1 MDSMGAGADGI
12 DDFEGG
18 TIEAEEEVECLL
30 SELWCEA
37 VGVVAV
43 GVGGSDSRSS
53 DWELSFL
60 ACNESLSFFFFLRN
74 PRVGM
79 RKIAGNILRGEGSC
93 WWPPPIPLSVS
104 SRLLSLGRQIPEDL
118 DKGLRESGDGSSG
131 EYNSISM

>member
-12 DDFEGG
+12 DGFEGG

-30 SELWCEA
+30 SELWCEV

-104 SRLLSLGRQIPEDL
+104 SRLLSLGREIPEDL
-118 DKGLRESGDGSSG
+118 DKVLRESDDGGSG
-131 EYNSISM
+131 E

>member
-1 MDSMGAGADGI
+1 MGAGADGI
-12 DDFEGG
+12 DGFEGG
-18 TIEAEEEVECLL
+18 TIEAEEADAVECLL
-30 SELWCEA
+30 SELWCEV

-79 RKIAGNILRGEGSC
+79 RKIAGNILREEAPVGGLLQSLC
-93 WWPPPIPLSVS
+93 LFRAGCF
-104 SRLLSLGRQIPEDL
+104 RLGGRPQKTWK
-118 DKGLRESGDGSSG
+118 DKEQQESGDGGSG
-131 EYNSISM
+131 E

>member
-1 MDSMGAGADGI
+1 MGSMGAGADGI
-12 DDFEGG
+12 EGG

-30 SELWCEA
+30 SELWCEV

-79 RKIAGNILRGEGSC
+79 RKIAGNILRGEGSR
-93 WWPPPIPLSVS
+93 WWPPPIPFCLFRAGCF
-104 SRLLSLGRQIPEDL
+104 RLGGRSQKTWIKDCGKVAMAAAE
-118 DKGLRESGDGSSG
+118 
-131 EYNSISM
+131 NIIV